1 MNNGDSFPHH
11 DINIGFSDPP
21 GDSRTTSMPQD
32 SNHPLSKEIQ
42 IPDASQNSNSQSS
55 FPPVASSSNVK
66 LPHVNKNFGRP
77 PNWQSTPFP
86 TPKSHLSQSEPQK
99 NKSTVSETQ
108 NSSSQRESSSAPQQ
122 KKITSNWLDSSIS
135 N

>member
-1 MNNGDSFPHH
+1 MNDGVSFPHH

-66 LPHVNKNFGRP
+66 LLHVNKNFGRP
-77 PNWQSTPFP
+77 PNWRSTPFP
-86 TPKSHLSQSEPQK
+86 TPKSHLSQLEPQK
-99 NKSTVSETQ
+99 NKSTVLETQ
-108 NSSSQRESSSAPQQ
+108 NSSQRESSSAPQ
-122 KKITSNWLDSSIS
+122 KKNYLQSA
-135 N
+135 